1 MQENGLVRG
10 VFFLGGGAFDSFSLC
25 AASILF
31 LLFPLPFPM
40 SCKSIDRPCLLHRLY
55 FILFLKQTLA
65 M

>member
-1 MQENGLVRG
+1 MQEMGLSE
-10 VFFLGGGAFDSFSLC
+10 VFFWGGLSIRFRPVLP
-25 AASILF
+25 ASILF

-40 SCKSIDRPCLLHRLY
+40 PCPSIDRPCLLHRLY